1 MRQTFEDLIFELEGQ
16 SDGWSTTY
24 NFTDVLKLLK
34 LVRQKTLKEAA
45 NNADADYNFTE
56 DFDRKTGQ
64 NIEVYVLKESILQL
78 DKDSIEI

>member
-34 LVRQKTLKEAA
+34 LVREKTLEECKNISSINHDAA
-45 NNADADYNFTE
+45 AVYN
-56 DFDRKTGQ
+56 D
-64 NIEVYVLKESILQL
+64 ILEL